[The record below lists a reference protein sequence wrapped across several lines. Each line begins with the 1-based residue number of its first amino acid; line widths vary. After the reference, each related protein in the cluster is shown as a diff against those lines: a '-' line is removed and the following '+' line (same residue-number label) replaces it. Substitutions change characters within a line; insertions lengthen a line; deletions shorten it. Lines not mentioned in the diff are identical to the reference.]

1 MDCADLR
8 TIRLTSHVT
17 SILLKIILYRNSA
30 AIDREIG
37 ENQSGFRKGKGT
49 REGTFNRRT
58 INERYL
64 EKQKDVYICF
74 IDYEKAFDRVNHG
87 TLIEKLKL
95 AGMDGKDV
103 RIIARLYWEQ
113 AAVVRTDQG
122 NSEGIEIRRGTRQ
135 GCVLSPYLFNLFTEL
150 IFRAI
155 ESEDEGV
162 SVGGRRISN
171 LRYADDTAITAEN
184 ENELQILAERVN
196 QEGKDFGM
204 KMNI

>member
-1 MDCADLR
+1 MR
-8 TIRLTSHVT
+8 FTGI
-17 SILLKIILYRNSA
+17 
-30 AIDREIG
+30 
-37 ENQSGFRKGKGT
+37 
-49 REGTFNRRT
+49 
-58 INERYL
+58 
-64 EKQKDVYICF
+64 
-74 IDYEKAFDRVNHG
+74 
-87 TLIEKLKL
+87 
-95 AGMDGKDV
+95 
-103 RIIARLYWEQ
+103 
-113 AAVVRTDQG
+113 
-122 NSEGIEIRRGTRQ
+122 GIEIRRGTRQ

-204 KMNI
+204 KMNIKKTKTMVVSRKSEIPKVKIHLDGQEVEQVYLSVWAS